1 MNENIQRLFYLP
13 LVGFLLIDICICC
26 FYEGYCVLL
35 QSYYLLLSRL
45 QKIIITAEDWDKKE
59 RQTPMLHLLLV

>member
-45 QKIIITAEDWDKKE
+45 KKIIITAED
-59 RQTPMLHLLLV
+59 